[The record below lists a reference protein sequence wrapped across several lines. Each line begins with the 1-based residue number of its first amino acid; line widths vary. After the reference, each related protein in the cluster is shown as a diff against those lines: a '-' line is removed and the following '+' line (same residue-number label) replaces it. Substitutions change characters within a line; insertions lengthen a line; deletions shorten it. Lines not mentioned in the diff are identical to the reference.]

1 MFIIP
6 CMDEIQNLIIAY
18 NDEELERPELERHLV
33 FPKERITVPVYS
45 DGRVRN
51 RIQERKKDL

>member
-18 NDEELERPELERHLV
+18 NDEELERHLV
-33 FPKERITVPVYS
+33 VPKERITVPVYS

-51 RIQERKKDL
+51 RIQER